1 MPFYFP
7 PRISGIFLSD
17 PQTFRIPESKKH
29 RHAQK
34 TAAWTNG
41 YKNSMRNNAGT
52 KLSCYFLSLNF
63 SLTVQSPPPKCFA
76 FRRCGSEQLHFSD

>member
-17 PQTFRIPESKKH
+17 PQTFRIPEFKKTP
-29 RHAQK
+29 AILGK

-76 FRRCGSEQLHFSD
+76 FRRLSLTSYK